1 MLLSLI
7 AGYVPDAEIGIEILK
22 RRDRR
27 FARAYELLRAG
38 RFEEG
43 VRLLS
48 EAGLDR
54 DRILFFVATVLQEDL
69 GSVEQRVDAVLKL
82 ERRFVESGS
91 PVEGMIVFSEVMP
104 TRVVRGKVKDVE
116 ERFEYLVTYGNIVI

>member
-1 MLLSLI
+1 MSLT

-27 FARAYELLRAG
+27 FAEAYELLKNG

-69 GSVEQRVDAVLKL
+69 SSVERRVDAVLKL

-91 PVEGMIVFSEVMP
+91 PVEGMIAFSEVMP
-104 TRVVRGKVKDVE
+104 TRVVRGKVKEAE

>member
-1 MLLSLI
+1 MSLT

-27 FARAYELLRAG
+27 FAEAYELLKNG

-43 VRLLS
+43 IRLLS

-54 DRILFFVATVLQEDL
+54 DRILFFVATVLREDL
-69 GSVEQRVDAVLKL
+69 SSVERRVDAVLKL
-82 ERRFVESGS
+82 GRRFWSLGPRS
-91 PVEGMIVFSEVMP
+91 
-104 TRVVRGKVKDVE
+104 R
-116 ERFEYLVTYGNIVI
+116 Y

>member
-1 MLLSLI
+1 MSLT

-27 FARAYELLRAG
+27 FAEAYELLRAG

-54 DRILFFVATVLQEDL
+54 DRILFFVATTLQEDL
-69 GSVEQRVDAVLKL
+69 DSVNQHVNSILKQEKPIEL
-82 ERRFVESGS
+82 NDLTQ
-91 PVEGMIVFSEVMP
+91 EG
-104 TRVVRGKVKDVE
+104 G
-116 ERFEYLVTYGNIVI
+116 

>member
-1 MLLSLI
+1 MRVTSLTPRS
-7 AGYVPDAEIGIEILK
+7 GEILK

-27 FARAYELLRAG
+27 FARAYELLKNG

-54 DRILFFVATVLQEDL
+54 DRILFFVATTLQEDL
-69 GSVEQRVDAVLKL
+69 DSANQHVNSILKQEKPIEL
-82 ERRFVESGS
+82 NGLTQ
-91 PVEGMIVFSEVMP
+91 EG
-104 TRVVRGKVKDVE
+104 G
-116 ERFEYLVTYGNIVI
+116 

>member
-1 MLLSLI
+1 MSLT

-27 FARAYELLRAG
+27 FAEAYELLKNG

-54 DRILFFVATVLQEDL
+54 DRILFFVATTLQEDL
-69 GSVEQRVDAVLKL
+69 DSAEQRVDVALKQGKL
-82 ERRFVESGS
+82 VELNDLTQ
-91 PVEGMIVFSEVMP
+91 EG
-104 TRVVRGKVKDVE
+104 G
-116 ERFEYLVTYGNIVI
+116 